1 MVIARVFQGDIL
13 APFLFIIVLDF
24 VLQKTNSN
32 RLQIHSA
39 GLLPD
44 LDFADYIML
53 LVQYKTEAIEYFQR
67 IVSSAKKVGLNK
79 FV

>member
-32 RLQIHSA
+32 RLQIHST

-53 LVQYKTEAIEYFQR
+53 LVQYKTETIEYFQR